1 MAAARIVSYML
12 RSDGVTYQLR
22 PCWTYS
28 SLEGMLEEADDCKA
42 ILLLNLGASR
52 NLTKLFRPNLLKGET
67 KIYVMDCRRPVHLA
81 NVHAGQNVVIFW
93 DSIQPD
99 DVPSDGDNLSGK
111 EDTSSEEESDESN
124 NSESDDDNED
134 HEQDSDGEEEFLHND
149 DLPIKE
155 VAAFSTVRDKAA
167 TSDNDGEDNYD
178 GEDEGEEEEV
188 KKKSGRDTLVSRN
201 AKKRKIDDDD
211 SVTTKEPDDS
221 PDKNGLPILSYRQ
234 LHLQRRDRL
243 RMYYSGG
250 SFYGSPVAWIAYR
263 LASQLRFGNKGDLL
277 WLACV
282 GLTDAYMHSRV
293 DLTGYAALSMELKQ
307 SCTKLFPNDNFTR
320 NHVVAEDLAGTA
332 MTPGYRG
339 TQVSLREAGRILTD
353 QDYRFFLL
361 RHTSLLDSM
370 IHSPYVST
378 KLQLWTSHGMQQ
390 LQELL
395 AKMGFPLDE
404 CRQPYAFMNP
414 KFRRQ
419 LKEKMS
425 EYAPVREAYLIIWL

>member
-1 MAAARIVSYML
+1 MAAARILSYIL
-12 RSDGVTYQLR
+12 RSDGVSYQLR

-52 NLTKLFRPNLLKGET
+52 NLTKLFRPSLLQEET
-67 KIYVMDCRRPVHLA
+67 KVYVMDCRRPVHLA

-111 EDTSSEEESDESN
+111 EDTSSEEESDDSN
-124 NSESDDDNED
+124 ESESDDEKEDNE
-134 HEQDSDGEEEFLHND
+134 HDSDREEEFHYND
-149 DLPIKE
+149 DITIEEATL
-155 VAAFSTVRDKAA
+155 VDKVQERAA
-167 TSDNDGEDNYD
+167 TCEVNDNNYD
-178 GEDEGEEEEV
+178 GEDEEDDEDE
-188 KKKSGRDTLVSRN
+188 KKLRRDTLVSPD
-201 AKKRKIDDDD
+201 AKKRKMNDDD
-211 SVTTKEPDDS
+211 SVTTEESDDS
-221 PDKNGLPILSYRQ
+221 PEKNDLPVLSSRQ
-234 LHLQRRDRL
+234 MYQQRRDRL

-282 GLTDAYMHSRV
+282 GLTDAYMHSRI
-293 DLTGYAALSMELKQ
+293 DLTGYAAISMELKQ
-307 SCTKLFPNDNFTR
+307 SCTKLFPNDSFSR

-332 MTPGYRG
+332 MTPGHRG

-378 KLQLWTSHGMQQ
+378 RLQLWTSHGMQQ

-404 CRQPYAFMNP
+404 CRQPYAFMKP

-425 EYAPVREAYLIIWL
+425 EHALVR